1 MCSLRFFP
9 FITLTRVIR
18 GVEMLTRKHF
28 REIASIL
35 DNFSDNINKQDIVE
49 ALSKYLKSQNGR
61 FSSLIFEDACYFS
74 DDE

>member
-1 MCSLRFFP
+1 
-9 FITLTRVIR
+9 
-18 GVEMLTRKHF
+18 MLTRKHF

-49 ALSKYLKSQNGR
+49 ALSKYLKSQNSR

>member
-1 MCSLRFFP
+1 
-9 FITLTRVIR
+9 
-18 GVEMLTRKHF
+18 MLTRKHF

-49 ALSKYLKSQNGR
+49 ALSGYLKSQNSR